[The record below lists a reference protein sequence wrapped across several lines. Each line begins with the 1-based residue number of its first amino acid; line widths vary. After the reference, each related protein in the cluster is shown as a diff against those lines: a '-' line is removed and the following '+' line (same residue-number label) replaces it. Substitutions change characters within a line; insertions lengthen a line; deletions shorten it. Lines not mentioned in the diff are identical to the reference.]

1 MITDPYSQSKF
12 AIDGRDITI
21 TGLQNSIVFSLQVAG
36 ATIVS
41 ETYNYDNEGKVVI
54 RGIADIVSKALY
66 GTLDTGLQDKACATV
81 DFLVDGDVQFTKT
94 LYSSRFMNPHD
105 PNGEKVV
112 LAAATRGV
120 CYSDKTFYITA
131 IGPLDVRLLDDSLE
145 EISKTRIGVSGVSP
159 TSVIT
164 NSITCAGMF
173 PKNYLSGRYLD
184 IGGEMTVEIL
194 PGPCDDAVPVRF
206 LNRYDV
212 MESLVAAYMTEKPSV
227 QADTGQ
233 MYGKNTRFTVKSA
246 TEYTLHSGRLR
257 HQEQFDTWQDLLTSR
272 KAQVYLHE
280 AWHDIVVSKSN
291 FTRNRR
297 RFYGSQV
304 EISFQTANPYLTL

>member
-1 MITDPYSQSKF
+1 
-12 AIDGRDITI
+12 
-21 TGLQNSIVFSLQVAG
+21 
-36 ATIVS
+36 
-41 ETYNYDNEGKVVI
+41 
-54 RGIADIVSKALY
+54 
-66 GTLDTGLQDKACATV
+66 
-81 DFLVDGDVQFTKT
+81 
-94 LYSSRFMNPHD
+94 
-105 PNGEKVV
+105 
-112 LAAATRGV
+112 
-120 CYSDKTFYITA
+120 
-131 IGPLDVRLLDDSLE
+131 
-145 EISKTRIGVSGVSP
+145 
-159 TSVIT
+159 
-164 NSITCAGMF
+164 
-173 PKNYLSGRYLD
+173 
-184 IGGEMTVEIL
+184 MTVEIL